1 MKYFHL
7 VWRNLLRRK
16 IRTTFTALSI
26 FVAFLLFAVLMAI
39 RMAFAMGVEV
49 AGVDRLMVFHK
60 VSIIQPLPLSYWD
73 RIRAT
78 PGVATVTH
86 ATWFGG
92 IYQDPSNFFA
102 QMAVD
107 PASFLE
113 IYSEYIVPE
122 DQRKAW
128 FEDRMGAVVGRS
140 TLRRFGWKIG
150 DRIPIQGT
158 IWRMPNDAPWT
169 FTIRGVYDVAVK
181 GADDT
186 TFLFQSQALDE
197 IRRRSF
203 GYGMVGWYVI
213 RVSDPAKS
221 AEIADRID
229 EQFANSEYETKTDS
243 EKAFAQSFAN
253 QVGDIGS
260 IMTAIAAAVFFTIVL
275 VAGNTMAQS
284 IRERLNELAVLKT
297 LGYSNTLVLALV
309 LAESLALS
317 ALAGGAGLFVGWLF
331 IRQGDPTGGL
341 LPVFGITPQH
351 LALGAAFA
359 VALGIVAGTVP
370 ALKAMRL
377 RIVDALRRT

>member
-128 FEDRMGAVVGRS
+128 FEDRMGALVGRS

-309 LAESLALS
+309 LAESLALA